1 MKTKICLC
9 LLPWATLWLN
19 VNAHA
24 DDACQSASCVAV
36 QAASV
41 PASAP
46 SVPQWIDD
54 EITRVWHQSAFNSLD
69 DMIIVPVAPE
79 SASVPTLPAQGVKP
93 KVQTSV
99 RHDVRVPAR
108 VVALP
113 APKPVLTRRQNLQRE
128 IAAEQRALA
137 AARARLAAAQKSGNV
152 DAMAVANAQIQD
164 RERNIAAL
172 EAESR
177 R

>member
-69 DMIIVPVAPE
+69 DMIIVPTAPE
-79 SASVPTLPAQGVKP
+79 SASAPMLPAPKP
-93 KVQTSV
+93 KVQAN
-99 RHDVRVPAR
+99 VRVPAK

-113 APKPVLTRRQNLQRE
+113 PPKPVLTRRQHLQRE

-137 AARARLAAAQKSGNV
+137 AARARLVAAKKSGNV
-152 DAMAVANAQIQD
+152 DAMAIANAQIQD